1 MMGRRQIFVAF
12 GVIVTLMTLVSS
24 GFDPLTALFL
34 LAIIYLVLRFATR
47 PLSRF
52 IARLDYS
59 IRWKFE
65 IAITAIAVLFLV
77 VSLIQINAM
86 RFMHTELHDIQNLMA
101 SREPGQVRAA
111 IDTLEDTHHGFFYS
125 TLPFL
130 GMFGVLGSAA
140 IGTALALSVVGPL
153 NGMSGAMRRFASG
166 DFSRPVAVENRDE
179 LGELAHSINQAG
191 QDLVRLQEATLAQE
205 RAQALQERIAR
216 VTLAQEEERRRISRE
231 LHDGLGPSLAAVG
244 NRIRA
249 CQTMVRNDP
258 DAAQRELEEV
268 ASNLKGNVQEVRE
281 LIHGLRPLALDQLGL
296 AGALGQQ
303 VDQFGH
309 QTGIRAS
316 LDAPDYIPLDTLTE
330 ITVFRIIQEC
340 LVNVQKHAGATQVD
354 VSLHLNETSLEAR
367 VRDNG
372 RGFDPSDV
380 AAGSE
385 GTGMG
390 LLSMQERAELLGGSV
405 SVHSSPGTGSEVV
418 LYVPLKKEARVGAN

>member
-1 MMGRRQIFVAF
+1 M
-12 GVIVTLMTLVSS
+12 
-24 GFDPLTALFL
+24 
-34 LAIIYLVLRFATR
+34 
-47 PLSRF
+47 
-52 IARLDYS
+52 
-59 IRWKFE
+59 
-65 IAITAIAVLFLV
+65 

-86 RFMHTELHDIQNLMA
+86 RFMHIELHDIQDLMA
-101 SREPGQVRAA
+101 TREPGQVRAA
-111 IDTLEDTHHGFFYS
+111 IDTLEDTHHGVFCS
-125 TLPFL
+125 ILPFL
-130 GMFGVLGSAA
+130 GIFGVLGSA
-140 IGTALALSVVGPL
+140 ALALSVVGPL

-166 DFSRPVAVENRDE
+166 DFFRPVVVENRDE

-191 QDLVRLQEATLAQE
+191 QDLVRLQKATLAQE

-216 VTLAQEEERRRISRE
+216 VILAQEEERRRISRE
-231 LHDGLGPSLAAVG
+231 LHDGLGPSFAAVG

-249 CQTMVRNDP
+249 CQTMVRIDP

-268 ASNLKGNVQEVRE
+268 ASNLKGNVQKVRE

-303 VDQFGH
+303 VEQFGH

-316 LDAPDYIPLDTLTE
+316 LDSPDDVPLDTLTE

-372 RGFDPSDV
+372 RGFDPGDV

-405 SVHSSPGTGSEVV
+405 SVHSSPGAGSEVV
-418 LYVPLKKEARVGAN
+418 LYVPLNPNPPIHTGGRREDSGRV